1 MNLLWDKRT
10 PATVPPHIR
19 WLRRMSVGLIA
30 VSLALFVYPFWGLLA
45 YSVRHITLTPPSDAP
60 KPAAQVK
67 QPSATPTLSPPL
79 LPATAN
85 NDQRPKTNTLVIP
98 KIGVK
103 MNIVGGID
111 GKTALRNGAWLLPGT
126 ATPEDGG
133 NTVIGGHRYLFR
145 PPSAKTFYHLDK
157 LAAGDL
163 VNVAWQGTV
172 YTYRVR
178 ETKVVEPW
186 QVEILA
192 PSDENLLTLFTC
204 TPIFTSKQR
213 LVVVAERLVEK

>member
-60 KPAAQVK
+60 KTAAIVAQQSGRAAASPAPRST
-67 QPSATPTLSPPL
+67 PS
-79 LPATAN
+79 N

-98 KIGVK
+98 KIGVQ
-103 MNIVGGID
+103 MDITGGID

-126 ATPEDGG
+126 ATPKDGG

-172 YTYRVR
+172 YSYRVR

-186 QVEILA
+186 QIEILA

-213 LVVVAERLVEK
+213 LVVVAERMTN